1 MPRQTGSKVGSWK
14 LETGSRSKKSWRE
27 VLREKRTA
35 KSLFTALHLKLNPS
49 QGKHEFIIKS
59 KLKVNKTE
67 EPTTRANPKNISK
80 ETRSWVVGVVFADTR
95 YKIIFDQDEI
105 QRGWQKQRPA

>member
-1 MPRQTGSKVGSWK
+1 MKFYLRSIKSKSPYVYIFCNS
-14 LETGSRSKKSWRE
+14 
-27 VLREKRTA
+27 
-35 KSLFTALHLKLNPS
+35 
-49 QGKHEFIIKS
+49 KHEFIIKS

-105 QRGWQKQRPA
+105 QRGWKKQRPA